1 MNPSK
6 VAIQGILGSFHEMA
20 AQQYFMHPIEIDE
33 CMTFRQLVQH
43 VSDGIASFGLM
54 AVENSVVGSI
64 LPNYALLRETK
75 LFVTGEIYL
84 RIVQNLMALPGE
96 TVDSIGEIHSH
107 PMALAQCS
115 QFTNRLASVKLVEV
129 DDTALAAQQIAQKGQ
144 HGTAAIGSK
153 LAAIQ
158 YGLNIIAA
166 SIESNKEN
174 YTRFLI
180 VEKKPQQLEGANKA
194 SLCFSVDHQVGSLA
208 TTLKILA
215 ENGIDLTML
224 QSLPMVGRSWEYYFH
239 ADITFTNYNRYR
251 STLEQV
257 RQRVN
262 SLQLIGEYPQGKVVL

>member
-6 VAIQGILGSFHEMA
+6 VAIQGIQGSFHEMA
-20 AQQYFMHPIEIDE
+20 ALQYFMHPIEIDE

-64 LPNYALLRETK
+64 LPNYALLREAK

-84 RIVQNLMALPGE
+84 RVVQNLMALPGE

-115 QFTNRLASVKLVEV
+115 QFTNKLVNVKLVEV
-129 DDTALAAQQIAQKGQ
+129 DDTALAAQQIAQNGL
-144 HGTAAIGSK
+144 HGTAAIGSE
-153 LAAIQ
+153 LAAMQ
-158 YGLNIIAA
+158 YGLNIIGT

-174 YTRFLI
+174 YTRFL
-180 VEKKPQQLEGANKA
+180 VLEKKPQQLEGSNKA

-208 TTLKILA
+208 STLKILA

-239 ADITFTNYNRYR
+239 ADITFTDYHRYR

-262 SLQLIGEYPQGKVVL
+262 SLQLIGEYPQGKVVS